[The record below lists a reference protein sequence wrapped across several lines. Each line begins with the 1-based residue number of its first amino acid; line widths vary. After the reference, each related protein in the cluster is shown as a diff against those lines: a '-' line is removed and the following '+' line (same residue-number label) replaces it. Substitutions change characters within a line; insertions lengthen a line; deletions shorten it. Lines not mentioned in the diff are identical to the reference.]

1 MPARH
6 VVVDGSNIAT
16 EGRSLPSLGQLDQA
30 VREFVIENPNDVVTV
45 VVDATF
51 GHRIAPEERERFEQA
66 ESGGEIVSPPAGAI
80 GRGDAFLLRVAD
92 KVGAVVLS
100 NDSFQEF
107 HGEYEWLFD
116 RGRLIGGKP
125 VPGVGWI
132 FTPRTPVR
140 GPKSR
145 ESVKEAKRKRHAERP
160 EEAKESGLDMAA
172 ESHVHGGER
181 KLQRA
186 IAAAVEEAVEPA
198 KGGRKRRRRR
208 RGAEGLSEPLNEP
221 LKFITFIAG
230 NQLGDEVEGTVEEFS
245 SHGAFVS
252 VDGARCY
259 LPLSAMGDVPPRSA
273 REVLRK
279 GEKRA
284 FVVQAFDALR
294 RGIEVAMPGF
304 ARLAGT
310 PTEETIDAEIHRGD
324 VGDEAVAAV
333 PDAARVPANGRARQP
348 APSLLPVA
356 PAAAPVAPSVDAKP
370 VRRATSKPRTPTGAA
385 KEGAP
390 RKAVVTKQAPVPA
403 IASAPPKQATP
414 RATAGQRKVPVKEVA
429 SKAAGVATTSERGS
443 ASTPS
448 GSSVTRVMAT
458 ATAGG
463 GQDAVK
469 RAPAKRA
476 TARKAIAEDLTTK
489 EVAAKEIPANKV
501 PANKV
506 PANKV
511 PANKV
516 PANKVPANKVP
527 ANKVPADDVPAKK
540 ITAPK
545 VTGQKVTGQKATGQK
560 VTAKKAPAKK
570 APAGT
575 VPSKKAPTRKAPAK
589 SLIVAKAAPGDQ
601 PAAASDGLVAT
612 RSTATKAVATRLPA
626 GVTASTAGAATAKR
640 SAMREPAKEPSV
652 KEPSTKEPSTK
663 EPSTKEPSTK
673 EPAVRRKAAA
683 PRSPTAKKSP
693 VS

>member
-51 GHRIAPEERERFEQA
+51 GHRIASQERERFEQA

-107 HGEYEWLFD
+107 HGEYEWLFE

-160 EEAKESGLDMAA
+160 EEAQESGLDMAA
-172 ESHVHGGER
+172 ESHGHGGER

-198 KGGRKRRRRR
+198 KGGRKRRRSR

-259 LPLSAMGDVPPRSA
+259 LPLSGMGDVPPRSA

-284 FVVQAFDALR
+284 FVVQAFDAMR
-294 RGIEVAMPGF
+294 RGIEVALPGF

-310 PTEETIDAEIHRGD
+310 PTAETIDAEIHRGE
-324 VGDEAVAAV
+324 VGDEAVAATPGAV
-333 PDAARVPANGRARQP
+333 RTPTNGRSKQP
-348 APSLLPVA
+348 VSPVLPAIASVA
-356 PAAAPVAPSVDAKP
+356 PAVDANP
-370 VRRATSKPRTPTGAA
+370 VRRATSKPRTPTGAV
-385 KEGAP
+385 KEPAP
-390 RKAVVTKQAPVPA
+390 RKAVVAKQASVPA

-414 RATAGQRKVPVKEVA
+414 RRSAGQRKVSSREVA
-429 SKAAGVATTSERGS
+429 SKAAGVVPTSEPGS
-443 ASTPS
+443 ASAARKSP
-448 GSSVTRVMAT
+448 VAPVKET

-463 GQDAVK
+463 GQSAVK
-469 RAPAKRA
+469 RAPAKKA
-476 TARKAIAEDLTTK
+476 TAKKATGEDVATK
-489 EVAAKEIPANKV
+489 EVPAKQLPANKV
-501 PANKV
+501 PAQKV
-506 PANKV
+506 PAQKV
-511 PANKV
+511 PAQK
-516 PANKVPANKVP
+516 
-527 ANKVPADDVPAKK
+527 VPAKK
-540 ITAPK
+540 AS
-545 VTGQKVTGQKATGQK
+545 
-560 VTAKKAPAKK
+560 
-570 APAGT
+570 AGE
-575 VPSKKAPTRKAPAK
+575 VPSKEVAASKVPAK
-589 SLIVAKAAPGDQ
+589 SLIVTKAAIGDR
-601 PAAASDGLVAT
+601 PAAASDGVVAK
-612 RSTATKAVATRLPA
+612 RSTATKAVATRVPA
-626 GVTASTAGAATAKR
+626 GTTASTTRTATAKK
-640 SAMREPAKEPSV
+640 SAMRERPEKEPTV
-652 KEPSTKEPSTK
+652 KEPTV
-663 EPSTKEPSTK
+663 K
-673 EPAVRRKAAA
+673 EPAAARKAAA